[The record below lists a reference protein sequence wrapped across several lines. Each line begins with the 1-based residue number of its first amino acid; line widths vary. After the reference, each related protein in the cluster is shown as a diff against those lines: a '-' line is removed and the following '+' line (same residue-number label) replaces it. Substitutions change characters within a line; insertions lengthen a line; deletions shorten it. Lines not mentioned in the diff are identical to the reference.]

1 MSNAQTFAY
10 TSRDAGG
17 KLVKGKMEAQSESVV
32 VSRLRTMGLSPV
44 RIGSADAGTGL
55 NREINLGFLT
65 KGVKPQ
71 DLAVVSRQ
79 MATMVAAGPRC

>member
-1 MSNAQTFAY
+1 MSTAQMFAY

-17 KLVKGKMEAQSESVV
+17 KLVKGRMEAQNEAVV

-44 RIGSADAGTGL
+44 TVDSADVGTGL
-55 NREINLGFLT
+55 NREITLGTFS
-65 KGVKPQ
+65 KGVKPK

-79 MATMVAAGPRC
+79 MATMVAAPS